1 MNKVQAIIDFWQRT
15 TGLAV
20 YDENS
25 VPDEAQMPYLTCE
38 IKTASFEN
46 DFPLTANLWYRDT
59 SWEAISLKANEI
71 SKAIYELRGTAQKID
86 DGRFRI
92 YEGNTPLCQ
101 RLPDDNDDMVKRIVI
116 TIMVEFFT
124 NY

>member
-1 MNKVQAIIDFWQRT
+1 MNKVQAIVDFWQRVS
-15 TGLAV
+15 GLMV
-20 YDENS
+20 FDENS
-25 VPDEAQMPYLTCE
+25 VPDEAKMPYLTCE
-38 IKTASFEN
+38 IKTGSFEN
-46 DFPLTANLWYRDT
+46 EIPITASLWYRDT
-59 SWEAISLKANEI
+59 SWEAVSLKAEAI